1 MDRAF
6 DFVLQFIIN
15 LPSILQKGFQTI
27 SANNGWAMAMVGAM
41 TVFSGLVI
49 LALTISQLHKLITL
63 WDKFRNA
70 DEPDLIVES
79 STSLEPAVQEYFS
92 SDISKVANLY
102 RPLFEKLGDSF
113 PLTALYDLSQKENL
127 PHPHI
132 TINSFR
138 EADILISKGDGIF
151 TWNKEI
157 V

>member
-6 DFVLQFIIN
+6 DIVLQFIIN
-15 LPSILQKGFQTI
+15 LPLITQKGLQNI
-27 SANNGWAMAMVGAM
+27 SDNNGWAMAIVGAI

-49 LALTISQLHKLITL
+49 LALTISQLPNLIL
-63 WDKFRNA
+63 LLEKFKKTNKV
-70 DEPDLIVES
+70 DEISETP
-79 STSLEPAVQEYFS
+79 TSLKPDVQEYLS
-92 SDISKVANLY
+92 TDINKVANLY

-113 PLTALYDLSQKENL
+113 PLSALYDLSQKEKL

-132 TINSFR
+132 TITSFR

-151 TWNKEI
+151 TWNKEL